1 MGLYTTSGKITGT
14 GEKIKDVGFVKIA
27 SSGESRGPFSS
38 IRTEYMEEQDALKRI
53 KANPEDNKEGMDT
66 IKINREEYISKGETE
81 VKVQFDTNKF
91 VFDLKPSHR
100 KALELIGT
108 YFTMDVL
115 GVVQKGI
122 KHSNEKREFEQLV
135 RKLNK
140 EVKETGSPFSTTVRK
155 FEVFINRL
163 LDKESQQ
170 QKIDRIEGVLFY
182 AHNN

>member
-1 MGLYTTSGKITGT
+1 M
-14 GEKIKDVGFVKIA
+14 
-27 SSGESRGPFSS
+27 
-38 IRTEYMEEQDALKRI
+38 
-53 KANPEDNKEGMDT
+53 
-66 IKINREEYISKGETE
+66 
-81 VKVQFDTNKF
+81 KVQFDTNKF

-122 KHSNEKREFEQLV
+122 KHSNEKRI
-135 RKLNK
+135 RTAGKKLNK